1 MESMVWQYLIIGAAT
16 AVSAAY
22 LGHRWLI
29 RRRRRACSAC
39 PLMRVTGGR
48 PPEPPPSGDRRTG

>member
-1 MESMVWQYLIIGAAT
+1 MDSMIWQYLIIGAAT

-22 LGHRWLI
+22 LAHRWLT

-39 PLMRVTGGR
+39 PLMRVAGGP
-48 PPEPPPSGDRRTG
+48 PPEPPQSGDCRTR